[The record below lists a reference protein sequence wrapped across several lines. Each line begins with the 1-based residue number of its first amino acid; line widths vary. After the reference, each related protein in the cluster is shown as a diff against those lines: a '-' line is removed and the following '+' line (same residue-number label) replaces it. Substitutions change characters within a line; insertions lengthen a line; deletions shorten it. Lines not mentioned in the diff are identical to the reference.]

1 MTRKTIAKNMG
12 HDWQADNSKSK
23 DRLGLKYR
31 SLELSINEMF
41 QQMIDQGA
49 FKKL

>member
-1 MTRKTIAKNMG
+1 MG

>member
-1 MTRKTIAKNMG
+1 MG
-12 HDWQADNSKSK
+12 HDWSADNSKSK
-23 DRLGLKYR
+23 DRLGLNYR

-49 FKKL
+49 FKKS

>member
-1 MTRKTIAKNMG
+1 
-12 HDWQADNSKSK
+12 DWSADNSKSK
-23 DRLGLKYR
+23 DGLGLNYR

-49 FKKL
+49 FKKS